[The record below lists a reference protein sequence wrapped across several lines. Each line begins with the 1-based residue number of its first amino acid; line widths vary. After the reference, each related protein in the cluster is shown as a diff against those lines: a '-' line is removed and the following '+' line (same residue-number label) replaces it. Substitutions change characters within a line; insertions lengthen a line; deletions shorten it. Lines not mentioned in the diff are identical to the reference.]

1 MKRSA
6 SRAPGTDRGD
16 SPRVK
21 RIRTSM
27 DRYDHHVPESRPS
40 PDRRRLRSQSVHP
53 RYVTPTHSTH
63 RNDEFALAVIPR
75 EPIEQPPPERGHTF
89 KVLCISSLHPKASD
103 EYVKD
108 TLYRE
113 FKRFGDFS
121 IRIGRDHDE
130 RVAYVCFRSSEV
142 AREAKRQKPRVVL
155 YDKSAMITVVYERPD
170 QKYKPRSIS
179 PEYERSVASYYQP
192 PPPPVTERRRAPTV
206 DPYSRYAPHPPI
218 HREYRP
224 PMNHHDYMPPR
235 GPMMHHPPH
244 MHPSHHHYVPRH
256 TIRHAAPPHESKK
269 DKFPNYLHHVQPEDD
284 PQATR
289 TLFAGNLEVNISE
302 EELRRIFGKYG
313 QLDDIDIKRPNP
325 GAGNAFAFVRF
336 ENLDMAHRAK
346 IELSGQYIGKF
357 QCKIGYGKA
366 NPTTRIWVGG
376 LGAWTSLTQLE
387 REFDRFGAIKK
398 IEYKKG
404 DSCAYIWYESIE
416 AAQAAVK
423 EMRGYAL
430 GGPDRRLR
438 IDFSGVPNGQTPKP
452 KSPAPPE
459 PNCVYREAT
468 QYDSYASRGAYRGRG
483 RGRGVFRGGYQQY
496 EPQRVIIEEERR
508 RPLLALEYEPANNSR
523 TTVTANNHIRTP
535 PVNNNIRTTPVN
547 NIRTKRSQSRVRS
560 PGPHTPDSEPDA
572 NISPAELLGSA
583 VTLADVARKS
593 AIFWTGALILK
604 NSLFPAKLHLTDG
617 DDDIASILMKDENG
631 LHNLRITQRLRMDES
646 KLNDV
651 QKRIRTS
658 KSHAIFVALPNVAPI
673 VVHDNSVQTR
683 PLRNLVSYLKQKEA
697 AGVLPLLQ
705 KTAQTSGVLY
715 AFPPCQF
722 SSDLLRRTCHNL
734 TDETLKEDYLV
745 VVVVRGASVPS
756 L

>member
-1 MKRSA
+1 MSSIRDRARITVKIHNMKRSA
-6 SRAPGTDRGD
+6 SRAPGTERGD
-16 SPRVK
+16 SPPPRVK

-27 DRYDHHVPESRPS
+27 DRYDHHVPEPRQS

-53 RYVTPTHSTH
+53 RYVTPSHSSSSSH
-63 RNDEFALAVIPR
+63 RDEFALAVIPR
-75 EPIEQPPPERGHTF
+75 ESHEPPPPERGHTF

-103 EYVKD
+103 EYVKE

-121 IRIGRDHDE
+121 IRMGRDHDE
-130 RVAYVCFRSSEV
+130 RVAYVCFRSSDA

-155 YDKSAMITVVYERPD
+155 YDKSAMITVVYERPE

-179 PEYERSVASYYQP
+179 PEYERSVASYYQQ
-192 PPPPVTERRRAPTV
+192 PPVAERRRAPTV
-206 DPYSRYAPHPPI
+206 DPYARYAPHPPI

-224 PMNHHDYMPPR
+224 PLNHHHDYMPPR

-256 TIRHAAPPHESKK
+256 TIRHAPPPHESKK

-376 LGAWTSLTQLE
+376 LGTWTSLTQLE

-452 KSPAPPE
+452 KSPAPLPPE
-459 PNCVYREAT
+459 PNCMYRD
-468 QYDSYASRGAYRGRG
+468 QPPIPYDGYVSRGGYRGRG

-496 EPQRVIIEEERR
+496 EPQRIVNEDERR

-523 TTVTANNHIRTP
+523 TTPTNNNIRTT
-535 PVNNNIRTTPVN
+535 PVNNNIRSTPVN

-560 PGPHTPDSEPDA
+560 PVS
-572 NISPAELLGSA
+572 
-583 VTLADVARKS
+583 V
-593 AIFWTGALILK
+593 
-604 NSLFPAKLHLTDG
+604 SLPF
-617 DDDIASILMKDENG
+617 
-631 LHNLRITQRLRMDES
+631 
-646 KLNDV
+646 
-651 QKRIRTS
+651 
-658 KSHAIFVALPNVAPI
+658 LPFA
-673 VVHDNSVQTR
+673 
-683 PLRNLVSYLKQKEA
+683 
-697 AGVLPLLQ
+697 
-705 KTAQTSGVLY
+705 
-715 AFPPCQF
+715 
-722 SSDLLRRTCHNL
+722 SSDFVLCKRLFF
-734 TDETLKEDYLV
+734 
-745 VVVVRGASVPS
+745 
-756 L
+756 

>member
-1 MKRSA
+1 MSSIRDRARITVKIHNMKRSA

-16 SPRVK
+16 SPPPRVK

-27 DRYDHHVPESRPS
+27 DRYDHHVPEPRQS
-40 PDRRRLRSQSVHP
+40 PDRRRLRSKSVHP
-53 RYVTPTHSTH
+53 RYVTPSH
-63 RNDEFALAVIPR
+63 RDEYALAVIPR
-75 EPIEQPPPERGHTF
+75 EQCEPPPPERGHTF

-103 EYVKD
+103 EYVKE

-121 IRIGRDHDE
+121 IRMGRDHDE
-130 RVAYVCFRSSEV
+130 RVAYVCFRSSDS
-142 AREAKRQKPRVVL
+142 AREAKRQKPRIVL
-155 YDKSAMITVVYERPD
+155 YDKPAMITVVYERPE

-192 PPPPVTERRRAPTV
+192 PVTERRRAPTV
-206 DPYSRYAPHPPI
+206 DPYGRYAPHPPPI

-224 PMNHHDYMPPR
+224 PMNHHEYMPPR

-244 MHPSHHHYVPRH
+244 MHPSHPSHPTHPTHPSHPSHHHYVPRH
-256 TIRHAAPPHESKK
+256 TIRHVPPPHESKK

-376 LGAWTSLTQLE
+376 LGTWTSLTQLE

-459 PNCVYREAT
+459 PICVYREAT
-468 QYDSYASRGAYRGRG
+468 QYDGYMSRGGYRGRG

-496 EPQRVIIEEERR
+496 EPQRIVNNEDERR

-523 TTVTANNHIRTP
+523 PPTTNNNVRTTP
-535 PVNNNIRTTPVN
+535 VVVNNNIRSTPVN
-547 NIRTKRSQSRVRS
+547 NIRMKRSQSRVRS
-560 PGPHTPDSEPDA
+560 PVSVFRFSQ
-572 NISPAELLGSA
+572 ISVFIIS
-583 VTLADVARKS
+583 
-593 AIFWTGALILK
+593 
-604 NSLFPAKLHLTDG
+604 
-617 DDDIASILMKDENG
+617 
-631 LHNLRITQRLRMDES
+631 
-646 KLNDV
+646 
-651 QKRIRTS
+651 
-658 KSHAIFVALPNVAPI
+658 NV
-673 VVHDNSVQTR
+673 
-683 PLRNLVSYLKQKEA
+683 
-697 AGVLPLLQ
+697 
-705 KTAQTSGVLY
+705 
-715 AFPPCQF
+715 QF
-722 SSDLLRRTCHNL
+722 SIIF
-734 TDETLKEDYLV
+734 
-745 VVVVRGASVPS
+745 
-756 L
+756 